1 MATSGKQRVA
11 EYRARRK
18 AEKLCV
24 EAGCGRRVRKY
35 VRCDEHRRA
44 HNESA
49 AKIRFKAFEADL
61 ARDDVDTT
69 HRDLISTEELAGL
82 VRRAAEVGRLSAEN
96 ELLWEENA
104 ALQKSLLKALED
116 NLELLYPDLVPHRV
130 FALPA
135 PSESAGAAELIEPSP
150 PRASQDIDQ
159 EQGRSPV
166 RALWR
171 WIRRSKKR

>member
-1 MATSGKQRVA
+1 MTANALYVVRYTAARLGVTVLSRSETESSNGHQRVA

-35 VRCDEHRRA
+35 VRYDEHRRA

-61 ARDDVDTT
+61 ARDDVDAT

-82 VRRAAEVGRLSAEN
+82 VCRAAEVDRLSAEN
-96 ELLWEENA
+96 
-104 ALQKSLLKALED
+104 
-116 NLELLYPDLVPHRV
+116 
-130 FALPA
+130 
-135 PSESAGAAELIEPSP
+135 
-150 PRASQDIDQ
+150 
-159 EQGRSPV
+159 
-166 RALWR
+166 
-171 WIRRSKKR
+171 